1 MKKTLLII
9 LLLTGMLSLSVLQA
23 QELKVISFNI
33 RNSGA
38 SKEDG
43 KNAWMYRANAVIKM
57 IEKEQPVAIGMQE
70 ALLDQ
75 LSTID
80 QRFRKKYRRVGIGR
94 DNGLTRGEFMAIY
107 YDFTRLEL
115 LAQRT
120 RWLSDT
126 PTRVSRGWDAACI
139 RTVTIAKF
147 RVRET
152 GKEFYYFN
160 THLDHVGSEA
170 RKQSILL
177 IRDFIEANGDKNTP
191 VILGGDMNVTIS
203 SDIFDPLYD
212 IGMTSAR
219 ENAPLTDNRISFNGF
234 GKQLPTIIDHFFT
247 RNITVFQFK
256 TITFGYGVRYLSDH
270 YPIEIIFSL

>member
-1 MKKTLLII
+1 M
-9 LLLTGMLSLSVLQA
+9 
-23 QELKVISFNI
+23 
-33 RNSGA
+33 
-38 SKEDG
+38 
-43 KNAWMYRANAVIKM
+43 
-57 IEKEQPVAIGMQE
+57 
-70 ALLDQ
+70 
-75 LSTID
+75 
-80 QRFRKKYRRVGIGR
+80 
-94 DNGLTRGEFMAIY
+94 
-107 YDFTRLEL
+107 
-115 LAQRT
+115 
-120 RWLSDT
+120 
-126 PTRVSRGWDAACI
+126 
-139 RTVTIAKF
+139 TIAKF

-219 ENAPLTDNRISFNGF
+219 ENAPLTDNRISF